1 MTDRL
6 RNLSLSVAALVVALG
21 LAEAC
26 ARTVDL
32 RPAPSANAVP
42 AWVDDRQLRREAH
55 WIELLAK
62 NDAVARYFELYQ
74 WDRFL
79 FYRVRPRLQ
88 LEMLDYAAPPRVRP
102 RTAWTVDTNEL
113 GFRDGPQ
120 GRGAPAGEV
129 SRRFRVL
136 ALGDSST
143 FGWGVPAASMYSA
156 VAQSVLRARHPA
168 LDIEVRNLGVPGYS
182 SFQGL
187 VLLERVALDLEPDAL
202 LFSFGSNDRTPT
214 GISDR
219 EVYARRDTALG
230 ALQAVVHHSRAYETL
245 AAWWNALRGAGAADA
260 EQLQRKGR
268 ENVSREE
275 FAENLQ
281 RAAALAR
288 ERNLPLGFVSNC
300 LDREGLR
307 VMGQVARE
315 AGVPFVNGHATMVR
329 RIPELRGGALLPGQV
344 AQTRRIYGD
353 GVLEASESVRWVL
366 LPDRCHPN
374 RVGHALIGEA
384 VADVVEAWL
393 P

>member
-1 MTDRL
+1 VTDLL
-6 RNLSLSVAALVVALG
+6 RNLGLSVAGVAVALG

-26 ARTVDL
+26 ARAVDL

-42 AWVDDRQLRREAH
+42 AWVDDRQLRRESH

-62 NDAVARYFELYQ
+62 HGAVARYFELYQ
-74 WDRFL
+74 WDRFRL
-79 FYRVRPRLQ
+79 GLQ
-88 LEMLDYAAPPRVRP
+88 LEMLDYAAPPRVRSQ
-102 RTAWTVDTNEL
+102 TAWTVETNER
-113 GFRDGPQ
+113 GFRDGPLSRRAQ
-120 GRGAPAGEV
+120 AGEG
-129 SRRFRVL
+129 SGRFRVL

-143 FGWGVPAASMYSA
+143 FGWGVPAASRYSA
-156 VAQSVLRARHPA
+156 VAESILRARHPE
-168 LDIEVRNLGVPGYS
+168 LDLEVRNLGVPGYS

-214 GISDR
+214 GVSDR
-219 EVYARRDTALG
+219 EVYARREKSLG
-230 ALQAVVHHSRAYETL
+230 ALQAVVHRSRGYETGV
-245 AAWWNALRGAGAADA
+245 AWWNALRGAAAAAA
-260 EQLQRKGR
+260 ERLERKGR
-268 ENVSREE
+268 ENVSRAE
-275 FAENLQ
+275 FAENLH

-288 ERNLPLGFVSNC
+288 ERNLPLAFVSNC

-315 AGVPFVNGHATMVR
+315 VGAPFVNGHAAMVR
-329 RIPELRGGALLPGQV
+329 RIPELRGGALLPEQV

-353 GVLEASESVRWVL
+353 GVLDASGSVGWVL